1 MQLRAT
7 SRMKKKLIEF
17 LIFASLFSLFVKYM
31 PYIKVCHRSHCTN
44 MENTFEEINNIE
56 RHTNT
61 LKQRSFKK
69 TSRRTWTHES
79 KGSLHI
85 LFLLLL

>member
-1 MQLRAT
+1 MQLRAI

-17 LIFASLFSLFVKYM
+17 FIFASLFSLFVKYM

-44 MENTFEEINNIE
+44 MQNTFEEINNIE

-85 LFLLLL
+85 VFLLL

>member
-1 MQLRAT
+1 
-7 SRMKKKLIEF
+7 
-17 LIFASLFSLFVKYM
+17 M

-44 MENTFEEINNIE
+44 MQNTFEEINNIE

>member
-1 MQLRAT
+1 
-7 SRMKKKLIEF
+7 
-17 LIFASLFSLFVKYM
+17 M

-44 MENTFEEINNIE
+44 MENTFEEIKNIE

-69 TSRRTWTHES
+69 PAVGHGHTNQKALCT
-79 KGSLHI
+79 
-85 LFLLLL
+85 